1 MGIGEIAGVDHE
13 QSTVRRIGHW
23 LRLGFVS
30 AIVVGGLAPVAA
42 GLAHTS
48 GSSPE
53 ASPTAGTP
61 DLEVV
66 AATVRHMADLD
77 VLVFELQV
85 AGEAGATTPE
95 PRGELDGAPVLGY
108 VVPTTLPPAA
118 VGFVATEG
126 TVTLAV
132 TAHPDFDD
140 TPLWDEN
147 SDGNYAND
155 GALWHAHWVLIGPD
169 ERVPGGLAVKEV
181 AEAEVAETLP
191 PTNPG
196 LPIYLDSP
204 NFSVQLQGEIV
215 RVVVPTPRV
224 AGETAFSF
232 DVATAYLEVNT
243 SDDGRPMLGVYDV
256 YGVLSGDL
264 SLPYSVDEEE

>member
-1 MGIGEIAGVDHE
+1 MGIGEIARVDHGR
-13 QSTVRRIGHW
+13 SATRRIGLW
-23 LRLGFVS
+23 LRLGFAS
-30 AIVVGGLAPVAA
+30 AIVVGGLVPVAA
-42 GLAHTS
+42 GLAHTW

-61 DLEVV
+61 DLEVA
-66 AATVRHMADLD
+66 AATVRHVEDLD
-77 VLVFELQV
+77 VLVFELRV

-95 PRGELDGAPVLGY
+95 PRGALDGAPVLGY
-108 VVPTTLPPAA
+108 VVPTTLPPTA
-118 VGFVATEG
+118 VGFAATEG
-126 TVTLAV
+126 TVALAV

-147 SDGNYAND
+147 GDGDYAND

-196 LPIYLDSP
+196 LPLYLDSP
-204 NFSVQLQGEIV
+204 GFSVQLQGEIL

-224 AGETAFSF
+224 AGETGFSF

-264 SLPYSVDEEE
+264 SLPYSVEEE